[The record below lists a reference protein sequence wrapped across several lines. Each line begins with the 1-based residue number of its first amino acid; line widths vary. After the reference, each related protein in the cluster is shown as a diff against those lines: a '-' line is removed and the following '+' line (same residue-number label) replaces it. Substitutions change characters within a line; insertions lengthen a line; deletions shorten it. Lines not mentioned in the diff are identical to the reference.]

1 MDNYFQKIY
10 RPVLR
15 LAEKTDT
22 RAAIQRHQRQWK
34 QSEDGKDKKDKD
46 GRMFGDDVMSVSLA
60 ALVNLLEDLV
70 AQSQK
75 APQKPEDEKSNAEK
89 QQTDKDP
96 DTGKEQHSARL
107 KPSPAEQANS
117 AAAQAYQHA
126 AETRDS
132 EYPSQ
137 MKPSDSSGSED
148 HASGIPPEEIDTE
161 RVKSL
166 LYKARKLQN
175 AGYDDL
181 KINDRGDFLKSLE
194 YTIDE
199 TLKG

>member
-22 RAAIQRHQRQWK
+22 RAAIQRHQRQWA
-34 QSEDGKDKKDKD
+34 QSDDGKDKKDKD

-60 ALVNLLEDLV
+60 ALVNLLEDLL
-70 AQSQK
+70 AQSQNTV
-75 APQKPEDEKSNAEK
+75 QQSEEDKSNAET

-96 DTGKEQHSARL
+96 DAGEEHSARL
-107 KPSPAEQANS
+107 KPSPVEQANS

-132 EYPSQ
+132 DYPSQ
-137 MKPSDSSGSED
+137 MKPSDSAGSGD
-148 HASGIPPEEIDTE
+148 YASGIPPEEIDTE
-161 RVKSL
+161 RVQRL
-166 LYKARKLQN
+166 LKKARKLQK
-175 AGYDDL
+175 AGYEDL

-194 YTIDE
+194 YTIE
-199 TLKG
+199 KTLEG